1 MGVGI
6 SSLIQHIRLAP
17 NLKRRWLDYVKKTP
31 EKMNDLSSAQGKEK
45 ITGKKKEKKRKERK
59 KCDDDKVLFQL

>member
-1 MGVGI
+1 M
-6 SSLIQHIRLAP
+6 
-17 NLKRRWLDYVKKTP
+17 KKTP